1 MYMLVM
7 VVIREMVMAIM
18 IMIFIMVHLTTGEKL
33 VAAIKQQ
40 KMKENDDNGND
51 NNDNGKDSNNI
62 I

>member
-1 MYMLVM
+1 MLVM

>member
-1 MYMLVM
+1 MLVM

-40 KMKENDDNGND
+40 QKMKENDDNGND

>member
-1 MYMLVM
+1 M